1 MTPDIKHSRY
11 PGQSDSDREHQLG
24 LRIASLLNERSEG
37 LDHDFQE
44 RLRVAREQAVSRARR
59 PAMQQQLA
67 SSAAAY
73 KSGGSLVLGGK
84 PGWLTWLGS
93 ALPLALLLGGL
104 VVIDEWHDRAQ
115 IYAVAEVDADLL
127 NDELPPLAYSDPGF
141 AEFLKVSHD

>member
-1 MTPDIKHSRY
+1 
-11 PGQSDSDREHQLG
+11 
-24 LRIASLLNERSEG
+24 
-37 LDHDFQE
+37 
-44 RLRVAREQAVSRARR
+44 
-59 PAMQQQLA
+59 MQQQLA

-104 VVIDEWHDRAQ
+104 AVIDEWHDRAQ